1 MNKISNYI
9 LILSFFLLTN
19 CGYEAVLNNQNYQ
32 FSINVNKINGDQKI
46 NSLIINSFKQL
57 KENEKKYNLSL
68 TSNKEKLIISKDSK
82 GDPSIFEIKINVNY
96 VVKKDGEILISN
108 KINKKTTYN
117 NITDKF
123 ELENYEKTIIN
134 NLVSEISDNIMLS
147 ISKVSEW

>member
-1 MNKISNYI
+1 MNKIANYI
-9 LILSFFLLTN
+9 LILSLLFLTN
-19 CGYEAVLNNQNYQ
+19 CGYQAVLNNQNYQ

-46 NSLIINSFKQL
+46 NSLIINSFKKL

-96 VVKKDGEILISN
+96 VVKKDEEILISN

-147 ISKVSEW
+147 ISKVSE

>member
-9 LILSFFLLTN
+9 LILSLLLLTN
-19 CGYEAVLNNQNYQ
+19 CGYQAVLNNQNYQ

-46 NSLIINSFKQL
+46 NSLIINRLKQL
-57 KENEKKYNLSL
+57 EKNEKIYNLNL

-96 VVKKDGEILISN
+96 VVKKDEEILISN

-117 NITDKF
+117 NIADKF
-123 ELENYEKTIIN
+123 ELENYEKNIIN
-134 NLVSEISDNIMLS
+134 NLVSEISDNIKLS
-147 ISKVSEW
+147 ISKVSE